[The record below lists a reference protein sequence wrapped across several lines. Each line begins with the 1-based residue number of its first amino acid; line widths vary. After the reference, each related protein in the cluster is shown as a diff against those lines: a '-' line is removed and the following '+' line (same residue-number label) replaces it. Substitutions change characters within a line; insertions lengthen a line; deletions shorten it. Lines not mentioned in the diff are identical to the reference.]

1 MSEFSAGI
9 TAEPL
14 MFKELKFLISYLKE
28 KSITNKK
35 EIYSKVV
42 DDNIFQYKSPKS
54 SLRRLNPLYKRYSF
68 LSEELREVVLTGSL
82 QDATLVTLFAV
93 YKTNDL
99 FAEFFNIVISEKFE
113 RRDYSFSDKDIY
125 SFFIRIESEHT
136 EVTKWKDYTKKK
148 IVQVI
153 TKILKDSLV
162 LNSSKSLQKCSITA
176 GVKQLIVNE
185 SGKRFIDII
194 ELK

>member
-1 MSEFSAGI
+1 MEVFSAGI

-14 MFKELKFLISYLKE
+14 MFKELKFLISYLKD
-28 KSITNKK
+28 KTINSKK

-42 DDNIFQYKSPKS
+42 EDNIFQYKSPKS

-68 LSEELREVVLTGSL
+68 LNDDLRDIILTGSF
-82 QDATLVTLFAV
+82 QDATVVALFAI

-99 FAEFFNIVISEKFE
+99 FAEFFNTVIAEKFE

-125 SFFIRIESEHT
+125 SFLISLESEHS

-153 TKILKDSLV
+153 TKILKDSLL
-162 LNSSKSLQKCSITA
+162 LNTSKSLQKCSLTSTL
-176 GVKQLIVNE
+176 KQLIVNE
-185 SGKRFIDII
+185 GGKRFIDII

>member
-1 MSEFSAGI
+1 MEVFSAGI

-28 KSITNKK
+28 KSITDKK

-42 DDNIFQYKSPKS
+42 EDNIFQYKSPKS
-54 SLRRLNPLYKRYSF
+54 SLRRLNPLFKRYQF
-68 LSEELREVVLTGSL
+68 LNEELREVVLNGSL

-93 YKTNDL
+93 YKTNSL
-99 FAEFFNIVISEKFE
+99 FAEFFDIVIAQKFE

-125 SFFIRIESEHT
+125 SFFISIESEHT
-136 EVTKWKDYTKKK
+136 EVAKWKDYTKKK

-153 TKILKDSLV
+153 TKILKDSLL
-162 LNSSKSLQKCSITA
+162 LNSSKSLQKCSVTT
-176 GVKQLIVNE
+176 GVKQLILNE

>member
-1 MSEFSAGI
+1 MEVFSAGI

-14 MFKELKFLISYLKE
+14 MFKELKFLISYLKD
-28 KSITNKK
+28 KTINSKK

-42 DDNIFQYKSPKS
+42 EDNIFQYKSPKS

-68 LSEELREVVLTGSL
+68 LNDDLRDIILTGSF
-82 QDATLVTLFAV
+82 QDATVVALFAI

-99 FAEFFNIVISEKFE
+99 FAEFFNTVIAEKFE

-125 SFFIRIESEHT
+125 SFLISLESEHS
-136 EVTKWKDYTKKK
+136 EITKWKDYTKKK

-153 TKILKDSLV
+153 TKILKDSLL
-162 LNSSKSLQKCSITA
+162 LNTSKSLQKCSLTSTL
-176 GVKQLIVNE
+176 KQLIVNE
-185 SGKRFIDII
+185 GGKRFIDII